1 MLFYAKDC
9 TGSAAALQQGA
20 PRTSINRPMQDW
32 TADQTF
38 DSRSEPLVF
47 VRDMASVLALLD
59 NCAVQLWE
67 SKSQTHKLPTNPI
80 PSLADD
86 PAMLVD
92 AKDCSAKTEPQ
103 WVATL
108 KTMRLRTKE
117 LVSRV

>member
-1 MLFYAKDC
+1 
-9 TGSAAALQQGA
+9 
-20 PRTSINRPMQDW
+20 MQDW

-92 AKDCSAKTEPQ
+92 AKDCSATRQYARQP
-103 WVATL
+103 VSLLYTPTIL
-108 KTMRLRTKE
+108 N
-117 LVSRV
+117 LVGGQKNCLHSGSTVRWH